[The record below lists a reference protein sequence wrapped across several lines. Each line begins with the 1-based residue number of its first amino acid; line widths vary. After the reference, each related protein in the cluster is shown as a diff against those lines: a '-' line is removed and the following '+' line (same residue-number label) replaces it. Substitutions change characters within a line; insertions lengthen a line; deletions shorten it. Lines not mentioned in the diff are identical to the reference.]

1 LTAATHTE
9 EGPSAT
15 RRILSAARTLIARGG
30 AAELSI
36 GDVAAEAG
44 VSKALIHYHFRDK
57 DTLLVALVEDVGSV
71 VLERAKTARESA
83 AQATSH
89 ALDAYWD
96 WFQAELRSGDV
107 AILMSLAQC
116 DSDRV
121 RDASRRVASLRR
133 ELTAAHTSELFE
145 RLGLRPSL
153 PPELIAETV
162 TAFGDGLAAAH
173 ALEPDRDPRPAFDV
187 LWLALLTLAE

>member
-1 LTAATHTE
+1 MTAATHPNDE
-9 EGPSAT
+9 PPAT
-15 RRILSAARTLIARGG
+15 RRILAAARTLVARSG

-44 VSKALIHYHFRDK
+44 VSKALVHYHFRDK
-57 DTLLVALVEDVGSV
+57 DTLLVALVEDVGAV
-71 VLERAKTARESA
+71 VVERARVAREAGAS
-83 AQATSH
+83 TTTH

-96 WFQAELRSGDV
+96 WFHAELRSGDV
-107 AILMSLAQC
+107 AILLALAQC

-121 RDASRRVASLRR
+121 RDASRRVAAQRR
-133 ELTAAHTSELFE
+133 EQSAAHTTVLFD

-162 TAFGDGLAAAH
+162 TAFADGLAASH
-173 ALEPDRDPRPAFDV
+173 ALEPNRDPRPAFDI